1 MTGVWEL
8 CGAWGARVI
17 GGSVTNADPVRIPA
31 TPHFPGRLELRENA
45 RIILLDP
52 ESRAAPIQ
60 SQEHD
65 HVMSVETAKET
76 RSFQTEA
83 RQLLDLMVHS
93 LYSNKEVFLRELI
106 SNASDACD
114 KLRFEALSDES
125 LYEGDGE
132 LAIHVEFD
140 EKARTVTVRDNGI
153 GMSRE
158 EIIEN
163 LGTIAQSGTR
173 QFFEAL
179 TGDQAKDSELIG
191 QFGVGFYASFMV
203 ADHITVTTRRAGLAR
218 DEGVRWESH
227 GEGDFTVETVEAPKR
242 GTRVVLHLRDGEDE
256 NGLLEGAHLRAIVQ
270 RYSDHI
276 SFPVMM
282 IKQGE
287 DEKGEESVNTATAL
301 WTRNK
306 SDIADEEYNEF
317 YKHIAHDFDEPLVHL
332 HSRVEGNLEYT
343 SLLYIPKH
351 APFDIWDRNVRR
363 GVNLYVRRVFIMDD
377 AEQLMPPYLR
387 FVRGVIDSADL
398 PLNVSREIL
407 QQNRQIDAI
416 RSGSVKKVLDLLGK
430 LAKDEA
436 EKFTVF
442 WREFGKVFKEGLI
455 DDPKNKESIA
465 ELLRFASTHSD
476 ASEHTVSLAD
486 YVGRMQEG
494 QELIYYITADSHA
507 TALSS
512 PHLEIFRAKG
522 IEVLLLSDEI
532 DEWMVNHLQE
542 YQGKQLRS
550 VTKGERDATI
560 TGSDEKTD
568 GEGAREHDELLKAF
582 EAALGDRVKAVR
594 VTNRLTTSPAC
605 LVADDNELGGHLER
619 LLKAAG
625 QDVPN
630 AKPIMEVNPEHVLVT
645 RFAAEADEQRRVD
658 WANILFDQALLS
670 EGGRLSDPAGFVRRM
685 NAMFLA
691 VAGAGG
697 EKTAA
702 KSSSGRPRK
711 TAKTS
716 KKAAGAGKPAK
727 RKSVEK

>member
-1 MTGVWEL
+1 
-8 CGAWGARVI
+8 
-17 GGSVTNADPVRIPA
+17 
-31 TPHFPGRLELRENA
+31 
-45 RIILLDP
+45 
-52 ESRAAPIQ
+52 
-60 SQEHD
+60 
-65 HVMSVETAKET
+65 MSVETAKET

-83 RQLLDLMVHS
+83 RQLLDLMIHS
-93 LYSNKEVFLRELI
+93 LYSHKEVFLRELI
-106 SNASDACD
+106 SNSSDACD
-114 KLRFEALSDES
+114 KLRFEALSDDS

-132 LAIHVEFD
+132 LAIHVEYD
-140 EKARTVTVRDNGI
+140 DKARTITVRDNGI

-163 LGTIAQSGTR
+163 LGTIAKSGTR

-203 ADHITVTTRRAGLAR
+203 ADQITVTTRRAGPAR
-218 DEGVRWESH
+218 DEGVRWESR
-227 GEGDFTVETVEAPKR
+227 GEGDFTVESVEAPKR
-242 GTRVVLHLRDGEDE
+242 GTRVVLHLRDGEDVNE
-256 NGLLEGAHLRAIVQ
+256 FLDSARLRSVVH

-276 SFPVMM
+276 SFPVKML
-282 IKQGE
+282 KQGE
-287 DEKGEESVNTATAL
+287 DETGEETVNTATAL
-301 WTRNK
+301 WTRTK
-306 SDIADEEYNEF
+306 AEISDDEYSEF
-317 YKHIAHDFDEPLVHL
+317 YKHIAHDFDDPLVHL

-351 APFDIWDRNVRR
+351 APFDLWDRNVRR

-407 QQNRQIDAI
+407 QKNRQIDAM
-416 RSGSVKKVLDLLGK
+416 RAGSVKKILDLLAK
-430 LAKDEA
+430 LAKDDT
-436 EKFTVF
+436 EKFAIF

-455 DDPKNKESIA
+455 DDPKNKDSIA
-465 ELLRFASTHSD
+465 DLLRFASTQTD

-486 YVGRMQEG
+486 YVDRLKEG
-494 QELIYYITADSHA
+494 QELIYYITADSHG

-512 PHLEIFRAKG
+512 PHLEIFREKG
-522 IEVLLLSDEI
+522 VEVLLLSDEI

-542 YQGKQLRS
+542 YKGRQLRS
-550 VTKGERDATI
+550 VTKGELDAVLAGGDKEPEADQARD
-560 TGSDEKTD
+560 
-568 GEGAREHDELLKAF
+568 HDELLKSF
-582 EAALGDRVKAVR
+582 EAALGQRVKAVR

-630 AKPIMEVNPEHVLVT
+630 AQPIMEINPEHVLVT
-645 RFAAEADEQRRVD
+645 RFAGEADEQRRED

-670 EGGRLSDPAGFVRRM
+670 EGGRLPDPAGFVRRL
-685 NAMFLA
+685 NEMFLA
-691 VAGAGG
+691 VAGEAATEPAG
-697 EKTAA
+697 
-702 KSSSGRPRK
+702 KSASAGRK
-711 TAKTS
+711 KTS
-716 KKAAGAGKPAK
+716 KAAKTGGGGARTAK
-727 RKSVEK
+727 RGSAKKKAPSGS